1 MWHWGCWHYC
11 IGFGVQGLGNN
22 TADYNELVTSLEA
35 RGLKAIVAQVS
46 RLDWLRNAA
55 GLLDANYWKGSLQPR
70 PVLDWWAHLIH
81 YPGVALGC
89 SSLVYQDHL
98 RVVLLH
104 ILTISLLLCVTIP
117 PPFPRFSKYW
127 QASEILQKASF

>member
-22 TADYNELVTSLEA
+22 TADYNELVASLEA

-70 PVLDWWAHLIH
+70 PVLDWYLERTKNAIAAAKAMGQGAFHFPLFVPVNLFH
-81 YPGVALGC
+81 
-89 SSLVYQDHL
+89 SSNTQKLC
-98 RVVLLH
+98 RSNMAFVV
-104 ILTISLLLCVTIP
+104 
-117 PPFPRFSKYW
+117 
-127 QASEILQKASF
+127 QKIV